1 MIKKFSDLN
10 EQDNI
15 ETISSVLKTELDNY
29 KKEYEV
35 MKQDGIIDEEEL
47 KRIIE
52 TIKALLSKAKELK
65 DKMTNEKEI
74 SIMNDIISILLEEQE
89 KMINASEKTITIE
102 ETNSLTQN

>member
-102 ETNSLTQN
+102 ETSSLTQN